1 MLTIEMLA
9 QIQQSYSMLTVT
21 ATNLGRASEWV
32 RQYIRYIE
40 GCHRNLGQVVTVT
53 KRNLDDERYRIFSE
67 GLEGTLEDTDRGML
81 PDEPPPIYE
90 PPTLDVM
97 TPPAAPPADPDRA
110 HLELPH
116 TEYDSSSIASGSPR
130 LTQREPSPHLPAT
143 GNLIDLEAVPTYTA
157 ANNNNPFRQPNQG
170 RS

>member
-1 MLTIEMLA
+1 
-9 QIQQSYSMLTVT
+9 MLTVT
-21 ATNLGRASEWV
+21 ATNLGRATEWV

-40 GCHRNLGQVVTVT
+40 GCHRNLGQVVTST
-53 KRNLDDERYRIFSE
+53 KRNLDDERFRIFSE

-90 PPTLDVM
+90 PPALDII

-116 TEYDSSSIASGSPR
+116 TEFDSLSIASGSSSPR
-130 LTQREPSPHLPAT
+130 LGYREASPAPSPAIVPPPAND
-143 GNLIDLEAVPTYTA
+143 NLIDLEPSPAYA
-157 ANNNNPFRQPNQG
+157 SSNHNPFRQPNEE

>member
-1 MLTIEMLA
+1 
-9 QIQQSYSMLTVT
+9 MLTVT
-21 ATNLGRASEWV
+21 ATNLGRAAEWV

-40 GCHRNLGQVVTVT
+40 GCHRNLGQVVTST
-53 KRNLDDERYRIFSE
+53 KRDLDDERFRIFSE

-90 PPTLDVM
+90 PPALDIM

-116 TEYDSSSIASGSPR
+116 TEFDSSSIASGSSSPR
-130 LTQREPSPHLPAT
+130 LGYRQPSPVPPPAND
-143 GNLIDLEAVPTYTA
+143 NLIDLEPSPSYTSS
-157 ANNNNPFRQPNQG
+157 NNNPFRQPNEG